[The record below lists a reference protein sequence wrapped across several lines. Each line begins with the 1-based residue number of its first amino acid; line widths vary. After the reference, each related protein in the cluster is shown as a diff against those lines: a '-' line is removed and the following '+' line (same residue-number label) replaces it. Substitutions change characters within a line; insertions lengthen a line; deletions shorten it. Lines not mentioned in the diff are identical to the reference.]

1 MRQPASSDMHLKAL
15 PTRELLEYFLNDTTN
30 SEAWKEFEARVRP
43 VIQATVFR
51 NLPSPFQA
59 ESRKELV
66 QEVFFK
72 LIDADYRRL
81 RNLTWPYENAIFG
94 WLRLVSRNTVI
105 DWVRR
110 YDVVSVID
118 IESPEA
124 INKGDGK
131 DHHKEAAA
139 RDSHRKTDRY
149 LLSRTSKPH
158 YQRDRNIFWLFYFW
172 DYTDKAIARL
182 SGINLPPKK
191 VENIRRQLLLEVKRE
206 LNCESTDE
214 PEDS

>member
-1 MRQPASSDMHLKAL
+1 MPPASSDMDLKAL
-15 PTRELLEYFLNDTTN
+15 PIRELLEYFFSDTTN
-30 SEAWKEFEARVRP
+30 SEAWKEFDTRVRP

-51 NLPSPFQA
+51 NLPSPYQN
-59 ESRKELV
+59 ETRKELV

-81 RNLTWPYENAIFG
+81 RTLAWPREKAIFK
-94 WLRLVSRNTVI
+94 WLQLVSRNTVI

-110 YDVVSVID
+110 NEISCID

-124 INKGDGK
+124 INMGDGK
-131 DHHKEAAA
+131 DRHKEAAA
-139 RDSHRKTDRY
+139 KDLRSKIDRY
-149 LLSRTSKPH
+149 LLGRKSKPH
-158 YQRDRNIFWLFYFW
+158 YQRDRNIFALFYCW
-172 DYTDKAIARL
+172 GYTDKAIAGL
-182 SGINLPPKK
+182 SGINLSPKK

-206 LNCESTDE
+206 LNYEDKDE